1 MIKIKSFSETDFEF
15 QEITRL
21 YDLVSHDDQE
31 HIDDMKDV
39 ELNPC
44 KPMG

>member
-1 MIKIKSFSETDFEF
+1 MIEIKSFSETDFEF

-21 YDLVSHDDQE
+21 YDLNSHDDQE
-31 HIDDMKDV
+31 HIDDKKDF
-39 ELNPC
+39 ELNPW

>member
-1 MIKIKSFSETDFEF
+1 MIEIKSFSGTDFEF

-21 YDLVSHDDQE
+21 YDLFSPDGQK